1 MFSLCS
7 LCVLS
12 VCSLCVLSVFSLC
25 CILIENPTRHSS
37 VIFLRCFEVCLER
50 RSNINAL
57 PVPLLRQVYFQCFLG
72 VFFEC
77 VFRGVPRGVFFDIGC
92 LWVSLWGSLLTP
104 FCEKLRFFWK
114 RWYPRFGTTV
124 QRFGLIL
131 GVLSPSEAIQ
141 IRKKGSRN
149 SFEI

>member
-1 MFSLCS
+1 MDV
-7 LCVLS
+7 VLA
-12 VCSLCVLSVFSLC
+12 LLLG
-25 CILIENPTRHSS
+25 EN
-37 VIFLRCFEVCLER
+37 LLEWGGGLEEGGKTSDPIGGR
-50 RSNINAL
+50 RI
-57 PVPLLRQVYFQCFLG
+57 YFQCFLG

-77 VFRGVPRGVFFDIGC
+77 VFRGVTKGVFFDFGC